1 VAIYS
6 YYRSYFANPNAGEA
20 AKLPKNRFEQ
30 KWVKFVYSKS
40 FRHTGGGQATANAAK
55 P

>member
-1 VAIYS
+1 LV
-6 YYRSYFANPNAGEA
+6 NPNPGEA

-30 KWVKFVYSKS
+30 KWVKFVMKERIYRKESASHK
-40 FRHTGGGQATANAAK
+40 AAGK